1 MTLPDQTIA
10 IRDAMI
16 AFKHASSRDRS
27 NGPGTGEP
35 LPLYRDIP
43 KGKEFPAGAL
53 GPILGGMARA
63 LHEAA
68 VQSPLAICGTSVLA
82 AAAVSTQGLQ
92 DVVLPLAGGTP
103 KPLSLYF
110 LIVARSGERKT
121 ATDALVLVPVKKRA
135 AELQE
140 DYDAKITD
148 HKNTLDIWK
157 SERARILKKK
167 PMRRPAS
174 SNSMRSARNRNRPRP
189 PS

>member
-1 MTLPDQTIA
+1 MAETI
-10 IRDAMI
+10 DAMI
-16 AFKHASSRDRS
+16 AFK
-27 NGPGTGEP
+27 NGRLQSPGKLMPGQGEP

-53 GPILGGMARA
+53 GPVLGGMARA

-68 VQSPLAICGTSVLA
+68 VQSPLAICGTGVLA
-82 AAAVSTQGLQ
+82 AAAVSTQGLR
-92 DVVLPLAGGTP
+92 DVVLPLAGDLA

-121 ATDALVLVPVKKRA
+121 ATDTLVLEPVKKRT

-140 DYDAKITD
+140 EYDAKIAD
-148 HKNTLDIWK
+148 HRNTLDVWT

-167 PMRRPAS
+167 
-174 SNSMRSARNRNRPRP
+174 
-189 PS
+189 